1 MNRSNENRNM
11 RSWGRKLREWFV
23 RNPIEFRRST
33 LERLERRDLF
43 DASGFSEPSLLAEP
57 LASATAVANTTFESV
72 RILESARVDESNRT
86 VWIGGVYIEEDSG
99 SDAHGDSFFVTFEGG
114 AARTQLTQ
122 LIIDTDQGAAGYS
135 VADNFFDTDET
146 PTILG
151 GTSIPSRGA
160 DHAFHFEVISIEAK
174 DPNAKV
180 KASVQDGSM
189 QVILTFE
196 NFFAGDKLHFSI
208 DVDEV
213 QHLYSVDDIN
223 EFNEGL
229 DPITSGAE
237 FEGSRLTATFSAPDY
252 EVATTRGSFLNR
264 YDTLLGNASSAGF
277 ALDLPADNA
286 DGRRDRTAGVA
297 VDATQKIIPA
307 SLAGSVYLDNND
319 NGLWDSQEK
328 GLAGVTIELVS
339 IETITGQKIQTSTT
353 TLADGSYRFD
363 GLPAG
368 RYQVFEN
375 QPAGLFDG
383 KDSVGRVGNE
393 QRGVLLAND
402 TIGSIRLNG
411 GDVGLEYNFGE
422 LEPSSLTGH
431 VCIALPGYPCFATD
445 PAGKRPLEGVRIA
458 LLDDQ
463 GQTVATTLTDAQ
475 GSYRFEGLPKGTYAI
490 VETQPSG
497 LIDGPSKA
505 GRVDGQT
512 NGLAVNGV
520 RIESITLLGGQAGFE
535 YDFCERLPSSI
546 AGNVFEDLNEDSD
559 RDPGEVGIES
569 VVIDLIDDG
578 GKIIASTETASDGS
592 YRFEGLAPG
601 KYNLRQRQPQ
611 GYFQGGQRAGSLGG
625 VDTQVDA
632 IKGIELPDGT
642 DAVKYDFMEVPPG
655 ILSGYVFQDGGV
667 ILTVDGKPPA
677 SLQGIRD
684 GVRTP
689 DDIPISGSAVE
700 LRRIDGTKLSS
711 QDVLPGIYGSQ
722 FETQGALRFTDS
734 NGFYFFEGLRPGKY
748 HIYQTQPVGWFDGID
763 TPGTTGGFA
772 INIGENLPPEVA
784 ELLRGLQSNPST
796 NPGTDGILMVGVA
809 ARGASTLNHF
819 SEILV
824 GVLPPEPPDP
834 PEPPEPPEPPVPP
847 TIPPA
852 PLLDKSIVIPG
863 LQRDDV
869 FVFPRPSYAVFA
881 PFDPIRLPESIA
893 GFSVEYTWH
902 LSVINAGEPRGYQDQ
917 KRVDQEKVAQLA
929 KMLDV
934 ETWTVETMDRGRWR
948 IVSTLKRPAK
958 LASRNAFS
966 VEGAMQLAGD
976 FNGDGIDELALFKD
990 GEWLIDIN
998 GNGEWDRSDLWAKL
1012 GAVGDLPVVGDWDA
1026 DGKDDIGVW
1035 GVAWRGDGAAIEREP
1050 GLPDPENMRSTT
1062 PKNLPPQELEQ
1073 SAVRLLQ
1080 RSERGEARSDVIDHV
1095 FGFGTRG
1102 DQPVAGDFNGGGVS
1116 TLGIFHD
1123 GLWVL
1128 DTNGDGQ
1135 IDRSKDRMIRFGQT
1149 GDKPLVGDFNGDGTD
1164 QIAVVRGNKVLVDS
1178 NGNGQLDVTDKVF
1191 EIQGDGLEVIA
1202 GDFDGDGVDEA
1213 AFYARQASDILADEP
1228 EVAIDGPDVTNDE
1241 TIRAARR

>member
-277 ALDLPADNA
+277 A
-286 DGRRDRTAGVA
+286 RVA

-339 IETITGQKIQTSTT
+339 IETITGQKIQASTT

-546 AGNVFEDLNEDSD
+546 AGNVFEDLNEDFD

-569 VVIDLIDDG
+569 VVIDLIDDS

-642 DAVKYDFMEVPPG
+642 DAVEYDFMEVPPG

-711 QDVLPGIYGSQ
+711 QDVLPGIYGSE

-863 LQRDDV
+863 LQ
-869 FVFPRPSYAVFA
+869 
-881 PFDPIRLPESIA
+881 
-893 GFSVEYTWH
+893 
-902 LSVINAGEPRGYQDQ
+902 RGYQDQ

-1164 QIAVVRGNKVLVDS
+1164 QIAVVRGNQVLVDS

-1213 AFYARQASDILADEP
+1213 AFYARQASDILSDEP

>member
-1 MNRSNENRNM
+1 V
-11 RSWGRKLREWFV
+11 RELFV

-57 LASATAVANTTFESV
+57 FASATAITNTPIDSALA
-72 RILESARVDESNRT
+72 LESSLALEADRT

-114 AARTQLTQ
+114 AARTQLKQ
-122 LIIDTDQGAAGYS
+122 LVIDTDQGAAGYS

-146 PTILG
+146 PTLVG
-151 GTSIPSRGA
+151 GVSIPSRGA
-160 DHAFHFEVISIEAK
+160 DHAFHFEIISLEAK

-180 KASVQDGSM
+180 NASVQDGSM

-213 QHLYSVDDIN
+213 QHLYSVDDIS

-229 DPITSGAE
+229 DPVTSGAE

-264 YDTLLGNASSAGF
+264 YDTLLGNASSAGY

-297 VDATQKIIPA
+297 VDAKQKIIPA

-328 GLAGVTIELVS
+328 GVAGVTIELVS

-375 QPAGLFDG
+375 QPIGLFDG
-383 KDSVGRVGNE
+383 KDSVGRIGNE

-402 TIGSIRLNG
+402 TIGNILLNG

-422 LEPSSLTGH
+422 LEPSTLTGH

-458 LLDDQ
+458 LLNDQ

-490 VETQPSG
+490 VQTQPTG

-505 GRVDGQT
+505 GRVDGKT
-512 NGLAVNGV
+512 NGQAINGV
-520 RIESITLLGGQAGFE
+520 RIESISLLGGQAGFE

-546 AGNVFEDLNEDSD
+546 AGNVFEDLNEDFE
-559 RDPGEVGIES
+559 RDPGEDGIES
-569 VVIDLIDDG
+569 VVIDLIDDD
-578 GKIIASTETASDGS
+578 GKVIASTKTAKDGS
-592 YRFEGLAPG
+592 YRFDGLAPG
-601 KYNLRQRQPQ
+601 KYSLRQKQPQ

-632 IKGIELPDGT
+632 IREIELPDGT
-642 DAVKYDFMEVPPG
+642 DAVKYDFMEIPPG
-655 ILSGYVFQDGGV
+655 SLSGYVFQDGGE

-689 DDIPISGSAVE
+689 DDIPISGSIVE

-722 FETQGALRFTDS
+722 IETQGALRFTDS

-772 INIGENLPPEVA
+772 INVGENLPPEVA
-784 ELLRGLQSNPST
+784 ELLRGLQSNPAT
-796 NPGTDGILMVGVA
+796 NPGTDGILLVGVG
-809 ARGASTLNHF
+809 ARGVSTSNHF

-824 GVLPPEPPDP
+824 GVLPPEPP
-834 PEPPEPPEPPVPP
+834 EPPEPPVPP
-847 TIPPA
+847 PIPPA
-852 PLLDKSIVIPG
+852 PLLDKTVVIPG

-869 FVFPRPSYAVFA
+869 FVFPKPTYAVFA

-1012 GAVGDLPVVGDWDA
+1012 GAVGDLPVVGDWDG
-1026 DGKDDIGVW
+1026 DGKDDIGIW
-1035 GVAWRGDGAAIEREP
+1035 GVSWRGDGAAIEREP
-1050 GLPDPENMRSTT
+1050 GLPDPENMRTTT

-1102 DQPVAGDFNGGGVS
+1102 DQPIAGDFNGGGVS

-1135 IDRSKDRMIRFGQT
+1135 IDRSKDRMIQFGQT

-1164 QIAVVRGNKVLVDS
+1164 QIAVVRGNQVLVDS

-1213 AFYARQASDILADEP
+1213 AFYAHQASDILTDEP
-1228 EVAIDGPDVTNDE
+1228 EVAIDGPEVTNEE

>member
-1 MNRSNENRNM
+1 MTRSNENRSL
-11 RSWGRKLREWFV
+11 RAWGRKVRELFV

-57 LASATAVANTTFESV
+57 FASATAITNTPIDSALA
-72 RILESARVDESNRT
+72 LESSLALEADRT

-114 AARTQLTQ
+114 AARTQLKQ
-122 LIIDTDQGAAGYS
+122 LVIDTDQGAAGYS

-146 PTILG
+146 PTLVG
-151 GTSIPSRGA
+151 GVSIPSRGA
-160 DHAFHFEVISIEAK
+160 DHAFHFEIISLEAK

-180 KASVQDGSM
+180 NASVQDGSM

-196 NFFAGDKLHFSI
+196 KFFAGDKLHFSI

-213 QHLYSVDDIN
+213 QHLYSVDDIS

-229 DPITSGAE
+229 DPVTSGAE

-264 YDTLLGNASSAGF
+264 YDTLLGNASSAGY

-297 VDATQKIIPA
+297 VDAKQKIIPA

-328 GLAGVTIELVS
+328 GVAGVTIELVS

-375 QPAGLFDG
+375 QPIGLFDG
-383 KDSVGRVGNE
+383 KDSVGRIGNE

-402 TIGSIRLNG
+402 TIGNILLNG

-422 LEPSSLTGH
+422 LEPSTLTGH

-458 LLDDQ
+458 LLNDQ

-490 VETQPSG
+490 VQTQPTG

-505 GRVDGQT
+505 GRVDGKT
-512 NGLAVNGV
+512 NGQAINGV
-520 RIESITLLGGQAGFE
+520 RIESISLLGGQAGFE

-546 AGNVFEDLNEDSD
+546 AGNVFEDLNEDFE
-559 RDPGEVGIES
+559 RDPGEDGIES
-569 VVIDLIDDG
+569 VVIDLIDDD
-578 GKIIASTETASDGS
+578 GKVIASTKTAKDGS
-592 YRFEGLAPG
+592 YRFDGLAPG
-601 KYNLRQRQPQ
+601 KYSLRQKQPQ

-632 IKGIELPDGT
+632 IREIELPDGT
-642 DAVKYDFMEVPPG
+642 DAVKYDFMEIPPG
-655 ILSGYVFQDGGV
+655 SLSGYVFQDGGE

-689 DDIPISGSAVE
+689 DDIPISGSIVE

-722 FETQGALRFTDS
+722 IETQGALRFTDS

-772 INIGENLPPEVA
+772 INVGENLPPEVA
-784 ELLRGLQSNPST
+784 ELLRGLQSNPAT
-796 NPGTDGILMVGVA
+796 NPGTDGILLVGVG
-809 ARGASTLNHF
+809 ARGVSTSNHF

-824 GVLPPEPPDP
+824 GVLPPEPP
-834 PEPPEPPEPPVPP
+834 EPPEPPVPP
-847 TIPPA
+847 PIPPA
-852 PLLDKSIVIPG
+852 PLLDKTVVIPG

-869 FVFPRPSYAVFA
+869 FVFPKPTYAVFA

-1012 GAVGDLPVVGDWDA
+1012 GAVGDLPVVGDWDG
-1026 DGKDDIGVW
+1026 DGKDDIGIW
-1035 GVAWRGDGAAIEREP
+1035 GVSWRGDGAAIEREP
-1050 GLPDPENMRSTT
+1050 GLPDPENMRTTT

-1102 DQPVAGDFNGGGVS
+1102 DQPIAGDFNGGGVS

-1135 IDRSKDRMIRFGQT
+1135 IDRSKDRMIQFGQT

-1164 QIAVVRGNKVLVDS
+1164 QIAVVRGNQVLVDS

-1213 AFYARQASDILADEP
+1213 AFYAHQASDILTDEP
-1228 EVAIDGPDVTNDE
+1228 EVAIDGPEVTNEE